1 MTQASGPPGSTLRPA
16 PPSPGDVLAGKY
28 RVEDTV
34 GKGGMGVVLSAQ
46 HLQLGQKVAIKLLLA
61 NPSERE
67 PASTRFLREARAA
80 AGLHSDHV
88 VRIYDLGTLESG
100 VPFMVMELLR
110 GSDLGTL
117 IDTRGPLPINLAL
130 EYVLQACDAI
140 AEAHA
145 LGIIHRDL
153 KPSNLFLTRRSDGE
167 PLIKVLDFGIS
178 KALGPDSQLDGEL
191 TATRTVLGSPF
202 YMSPEQVRDSKSVD
216 SRTDVWA
223 LGVILQE
230 LITGEPAF
238 FADTFPGIC
247 AAIVAD
253 PPVSIREQRSE
264 VPEEVEAI
272 VRRCLEKH
280 PRDRY
285 QSVPE
290 LMRAIEALLPRRSR
304 SLPSVAPPMRGE
316 PGVSTNAPTVAIL
329 PDTPDATPEQSA
341 EEQDL
346 SLSHGPVATPQ
357 IEPLVAKPTPVR
369 AAWII
374 AFVLSAGVAAG
385 LLVSRRAPDS
395 QAPSASPTAVQSRA
409 EPVVETASRSS
420 DTARAASAGPA
431 PSASTQPP
439 ARIPAASAS
448 APAVESARPS
458 RRAPPARRSE
468 KPRAP
473 TATPTPPAPDI
484 RMQR

>member
-28 RVEDTV
+28 RVEGTV

-153 KPSNLFLTRRSDGE
+153 KPSNLFLTRRSDGD

-178 KALGPDSQLDGEL
+178 KALGPDSQLEGEL

-216 SRTDVWA
+216 SRTDIWA

-253 PPVSIREQRSE
+253 PPASIREQRSE

-272 VRRCLEKH
+272 VRRCLEKN

-304 SLPSVAPPMRGE
+304 SLPSVAPVRGE

-329 PDTPDATPEQSA
+329 PETGDAALEQSA
-341 EEQDL
+341 EKQDL

-357 IEPLVAKPTPVR
+357 TEPLAAKPTPVR
-369 AAWII
+369 AAWVV

-395 QAPSASPTAVQSRA
+395 QASSASPTAVQSGA
-409 EPVVETASRSS
+409 EPVPETDSRASGA
-420 DTARAASAGPA
+420 ARAASAGPA
-431 PSASTQPP
+431 PSASTRAQ
-439 ARIPAASAS
+439 AGFSAASAS

-468 KPRAP
+468 TPRAP
-473 TATPTPPAPDI
+473 TANPSPAAPDI

>member
-1 MTQASGPPGSTLRPA
+1 MTETSGPPASTVRPA
-16 PPSPGDVLAGKY
+16 PPSPGEVIAGKY
-28 RVEDTV
+28 RVEGTV
-34 GKGGMGVVLSAQ
+34 GRGGMGIVLSAQ

-61 NPSERE
+61 NPTERE

-88 VRIYDLGTLESG
+88 VRIHDLGVLESG

-110 GSDLGTL
+110 GTDLGSL
-117 IDTRGPLPINLAL
+117 IDSRGALPTNLAL

-153 KPSNLFLTRRSDGE
+153 KPSNLFLTRRSDGD

-178 KALGPDSQLDGEL
+178 KAIGPDSELDGEL

-216 SRTDVWA
+216 SRSDVWS

-238 FADTFPGIC
+238 SADTFPGIC

-253 PPVSIREQRSE
+253 PPASMRALRPD
-264 VPEEVEAI
+264 VPEEVESI
-272 VRRCLEKH
+272 VRRCLEKN

-285 QSVPE
+285 QSVPA
-290 LMRAIEALLPRRSR
+290 LMRAIEAVLPRRSR
-304 SLPSVAPPMRGE
+304 SLPSLPPVE
-316 PGVSTNAPTVAIL
+316 SDALGVSTNAPTVAIPPETAESSA
-329 PDTPDATPEQSA
+329 PDKQHT
-341 EEQDL
+341 EEADL
-346 SLSHGPVATPQ
+346 SLSHGPVATPHVD
-357 IEPLVAKPTPVR
+357 PTPAKASPVR
-369 AAWII
+369 AAWIV
-374 AFVLSAGVAAG
+374 ALVLSAGVAAG
-385 LLVSRRAPDS
+385 LLVSRRAPEPPAS
-395 QAPSASPTAVQSRA
+395 SPSTESARSEKEPASASAAPPSSEVSARPA
-409 EPVVETASRSS
+409 LDLPPATAS
-420 DTARAASAGPA
+420 A
-431 PSASTQPP
+431 PPV
-439 ARIPAASAS
+439 PAASAS
-448 APAVESARPS
+448 AGPAESARPA
-458 RRAPPARRSE
+458 RRVTRSEAPRASVAKPPPA
-468 KPRAP
+468 
-473 TATPTPPAPDI
+473 APDI

>member
-1 MTQASGPPGSTLRPA
+1 
-16 PPSPGDVLAGKY
+16 
-28 RVEDTV
+28 
-34 GKGGMGVVLSAQ
+34 MGVVLAAQ

-61 NPSERE
+61 NSTERE

-110 GSDLGTL
+110 GSDLGTV
-117 IDTRGPLPINLAL
+117 IETRGPLPVNLAL

-178 KALGPDSQLDGEL
+178 KALGPDSQLEGEL

-202 YMSPEQVRDSKSVD
+202 YMSPEQVRDSKNVD
-216 SRTDVWA
+216 SRSDVWA

-253 PPVSIREQRSE
+253 PPVSIRAQRSD

-272 VRRCLEKH
+272 VRRCLEKN

-290 LMRAIEALLPRRSR
+290 LMRALEALLPRRSR
-304 SLPSVAPPMRGE
+304 SLPSVRPVARE
-316 PGVSTNAPTVAIL
+316 AHGVSTNAPTVAIL
-329 PDTPDATPEQSA
+329 PETIASA
-341 EEQDL
+341 EVEPEEKPDL

-357 IEPLVAKPTPVR
+357 LEPLVAKPTPVR
-369 AAWII
+369 AAWIV
-374 AFVLSAGVAAG
+374 ALVLAIGVAAG

-395 QAPSASPTAVQSRA
+395 RASSASPIVTPSQV
-409 EPVVETASRSS
+409 EPVRRNETRASG
-420 DTARAASAGPA
+420 AATGVHAGPA
-431 PSASTQPP
+431 PSSIP
-439 ARIPAASAS
+439 APTLAASAS
-448 APAVESARPS
+448 AAPVESARPS
-458 RRAPPARRSE
+458 RRVPPVRRSE
-468 KPRAP
+468 PPRASAAKP
-473 TATPTPPAPDI
+473 PPPAPDI